1 MPVKASTSTVRWC
14 RDEAGPIF
22 NGLRLLFR
30 SQLGYEGRQLEQQLY
45 RTVQRTVVGGGTAVD
60 PLNPKQPSPS
70 LTLPETATDILQRAN
85 AVAVG
90 IRTFADLMAK
100 GVSPGSGGY
109 TVSPSGEKVYMSNPS
124 PSNDV
129 IFGLGKVADLV
140 SKGIFSL
147 PSSPLPN
154 LERLGEKVEEE
165 PYFKDSDFPKTE
177 FSETESSEGI
187 LDNGLTREEQEF
199 LLRAARSVD
208 DMEAEQKIRGTK
220 KSNIYRPV
228 LPEGYT
234 VDATE
239 MMNSGLSKSKESKVP
254 SSRIG
259 RLASFGQLAIGLA
272 GGAAAEVTRR
282 ALSLGTSELA
292 EKLPKNPFFSPA
304 NADRIV
310 QTLCRVRGAALKLG
324 QMLSIQDP
332 ETVPAGLLEI
342 FERVRQSA
350 DFMPLKQVKKQMSAA
365 FGPDWK
371 SKFASFEDRPFAAA
385 SIGQVHKAVLLDGR
399 TVAVKIQYPG
409 VADGIDSDIDN
420 LLSVL
425 SIGGVFPKGLFLESF
440 VEVARK
446 ELADEC
452 RYLREARAMK
462 KFREL
467 LADSN
472 DFYVPEVIDSLTTDR
487 VLTAEYVVGKPVD
500 KCVNEPQVVRDY
512 IAGKFIELC
521 LYEIFTWRFMQ
532 TDPNWS
538 NFFLGIHPVTGK
550 PRMILLDF
558 GATRSYSKKFVDC
571 YMKLIKA
578 AADLDTKRIIELSR
592 EIGFLAGYETS
603 IMENAHAESVLIMGE
618 TLASNK
624 PFDFSRQSVTKRIQK
639 LLPVML
645 EHRLKSPPEE
655 VYSLHRKLSGS
666 YLLATKLK
674 AVVSC
679 GALFN
684 EIYDNY
690 SFGEDGKDIDID
702 KEDENSAK
710 AS

>member
-1 MPVKASTSTVRWC
+1 
-14 RDEAGPIF
+14 
-22 NGLRLLFR
+22 
-30 SQLGYEGRQLEQQLY
+30 
-45 RTVQRTVVGGGTAVD
+45 
-60 PLNPKQPSPS
+60 
-70 LTLPETATDILQRAN
+70 
-85 AVAVG
+85 
-90 IRTFADLMAK
+90 
-100 GVSPGSGGY
+100 
-109 TVSPSGEKVYMSNPS
+109 
-124 PSNDV
+124 
-129 IFGLGKVADLV
+129 
-140 SKGIFSL
+140 
-147 PSSPLPN
+147 
-154 LERLGEKVEEE
+154 
-165 PYFKDSDFPKTE
+165 
-177 FSETESSEGI
+177 
-187 LDNGLTREEQEF
+187 
-199 LLRAARSVD
+199 
-208 DMEAEQKIRGTK
+208 MEAEEKIRGK
-220 KSNIYRPV
+220 KKNNIYRPV

-234 VDATE
+234 VDADE
-239 MMNSGLSKSKESKVP
+239 MVDGLSQSKESNVP

-259 RLASFGQLAIGLA
+259 RLASFGQLAFGLA
-272 GGAAAEVTRR
+272 GGAAAEATRR
-282 ALSLGTSELA
+282 AFSFGTAAVA
-292 EKLPKNPFFSPA
+292 EGQPTNPLFSSA

-332 ETVPAGLLEI
+332 ETVSPALLEI

-350 DFMPLKQVKKQMSAA
+350 DFMPLKQVEKQMFAA
-365 FGPDWK
+365 FGSDWRTR
-371 SKFASFEDRPFAAA
+371 FASFEDRPFAAA
-385 SIGQVHKAVLLDGR
+385 SIGQVHRAVLPDGR
-399 TVAVKIQYPG
+399 KVAVKIQYPG
-409 VADGIDSDIDN
+409 VAEGIDSDINN
-420 LLSVL
+420 LISVL
-425 SIGGVFPKGLFLESF
+425 GIGGIFPKGLFLEQF

-472 DFYVPEVIDSLTTDR
+472 DFYIPEVVDSLTTDR

-521 LYEIFTWRFMQ
+521 LYEIFMWRFMQ

-538 NFFLGIHPVTGK
+538 NFFLGVHPITGK

-578 AADLDTKRIIELSR
+578 AADLDTKRITELSK
-592 EIGFLAGYETS
+592 EIGFLTGYES
-603 IMENAHAESVLIMGE
+603 SVMEKAHAESVLIMGE
-618 TLASNK
+618 TLASNT
-624 PFDFSRQSVTKRIQK
+624 PFDFARQSVTKKVQK
-639 LLPVML
+639 HLPVML

-655 VYSLHRKLSGS
+655 IYSLHRKLSGS

-702 KEDENSAK
+702 SPEEIAAQK
-710 AS
+710 A